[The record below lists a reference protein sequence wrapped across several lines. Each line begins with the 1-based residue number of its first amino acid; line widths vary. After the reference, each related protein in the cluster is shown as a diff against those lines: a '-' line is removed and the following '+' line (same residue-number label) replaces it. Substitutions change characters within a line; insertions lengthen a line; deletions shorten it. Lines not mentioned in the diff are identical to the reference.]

1 MTPDPSAKDPAKS
14 RFLVLQVMRL
24 SGAVLAI
31 FGLSI
36 LAGKIDL
43 PRIAGVALFLV
54 GLFDL
59 LVFPMILIKRWKTPT
74 T

>member
-1 MTPDPSAKDPAKS
+1 MSPDPSAKDPAKA
-14 RFLVLQVMRL
+14 RFMVLQVMRL

-36 LAGKIDL
+36 MAGKVNLPRLAG
-43 PRIAGVALFLV
+43 AALFLV

-59 LVFPMILIKRWKTPT
+59 LVFPLILTKRWKTPNL
-74 T
+74 

>member
-1 MTPDPSAKDPAKS
+1 MTPEPAGKDPAKA
-14 RFLVLQVMRL
+14 RFMVLQLLRL

-36 LAGKIDL
+36 LAGKTDL
-43 PRIAGVALFLV
+43 PKLVGAALFLV

-59 LVFPMILIKRWKTPT
+59 LIFPIILTKRWKSPPQ
-74 T
+74 